1 MPDIILDFSETD
13 DPIISVKGVA
23 GADCKTLT
31 KSLEQKLGAVTSDTP
46 TREMREVASN
56 EQRIQNRR

>member
-1 MPDIILDFSETD
+1 MSAEIVLDFDEESN
-13 DPIISVKGVA
+13 PVISVKGIA

-46 TREMREVASN
+46 TREMNEVRN